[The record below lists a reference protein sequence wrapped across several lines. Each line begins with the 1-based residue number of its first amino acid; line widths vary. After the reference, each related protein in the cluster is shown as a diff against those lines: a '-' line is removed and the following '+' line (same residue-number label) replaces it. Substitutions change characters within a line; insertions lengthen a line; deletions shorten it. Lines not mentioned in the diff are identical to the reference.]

1 MGLKFPSKGLDLST
15 GRFGY
20 HIWETHLQTF
30 LSWSNCQSP
39 AQVLMLAVVLL
50 AFTEGLQWDE
60 VGKHYEH
67 PKLINAHIHIYIYM
81 YNIYIYIYIYIY
93 LFIYLSY
100 IYIYIFIIYTHIICM
115 PQKNIQF
122 LGFHEVLLGS
132 FNLIIPEENQI

>member
-1 MGLKFPSKGLDLST
+1 MFLYWGNDFRVMFLKECRLLIKGLKILRPRKTGTLLDTLPTYSPLQEHSGLGLKFPSKGLDLST

-30 LSWSNCQSP
+30 LSWSNCQSA

-67 PKLINAHIHIYIYM
+67 PKLINAHTHTYICIIYI
-81 YNIYIYIYIYIY
+81 
-93 LFIYLSY
+93 
-100 IYIYIFIIYTHIICM
+100 
-115 PQKNIQF
+115 
-122 LGFHEVLLGS
+122 
-132 FNLIIPEENQI
+132 